1 MVTVAGLTGVM
12 IAVVLPTLLIAR
24 SGPLTE
30 RLAEALT
37 SAASS
42 DFTATGFVAGP
53 EIVAI
58 ASMVALNVPPPVQGE
73 PVQPA
78 SEIRLLEMLPQT
90 TEPFVPTVGDDCGE
104 FVALTNVNPGGR
116 ASVILTNVVVVC
128 ELFVTTIEK
137 RTVSPRLTTETGVPG
152 AEARAT
158 PLVTVSDAVRTAT
171 PVVSVPVSVP
181 TLVIS
186 EPVLKNVPPLV
197 PAVVLKTK
205 VLVLFPG
212 MSVLAGIVHV
222 TELVPVTPLGV
233 ARVLTYAVA
242 T

>member
-42 DFTATGFVAGP
+42 DLTATVFVAGP

-58 ASMVALNVPPPVQGE
+58 ASMVALNVPPPVHGE

-158 PLVTVSDAVRTAT
+158 PLVTVRLAVRPGT
-171 PVVSVPVSVP
+171 PIGSFADSVP
-181 TLVIS
+181 TLVNTLA
-186 EPVLKNVPPLV
+186 VLKNVPPDV
-197 PAVVLKTK
+197 PAFTGNVK
-205 VLVLFPG
+205 VLTVEHG
-212 MSVLAGIVHV
+212 DGAQ
-222 TELVPVTPLGV
+222 
-233 ARVLTYAVA
+233 
-242 T
+242 

>member
-1 MVTVAGLTGVM
+1 M
-12 IAVVLPTLLIAR
+12 IEVVLPTLLIAR

-42 DFTATGFVAGP
+42 DFTATVFVAGP

-90 TEPFVPTVGDDCGE
+90 TEPFVPTVGVDDGE
-104 FVALTNVNPGGR
+104 FVALTNVKPAGR
-116 ASVILTNVVVVC
+116 ASVILTNVQVVC
-128 ELFVTTIEK
+128 ELFVTAMLK
-137 RTVSPRLTTETGVPG
+137 RTVSPRLTTETGTPG

-158 PLVTVSDAVRTAT
+158 PLVTVRLAVRTGT
-171 PVVSVPVSVP
+171 PIGSLAVSVP
-181 TLVIS
+181 TLVNTLA
-186 EPVLKNVPPLV
+186 VLKNVPPEV
-197 PAVVLKTK
+197 PAFTVKMNVRVEVPGSK
-205 VLVLFPG
+205 VPPG
-212 MSVLAGIVHV
+212 NVHV
-222 TELVPVTPLGV
+222 TVPLAPAEGVVVGTPIV
-233 ARVLTYAVA
+233 PAPVLR
-242 T
+242 